1 MPAAHTPEI
10 YTAPQ
15 GATLLQKLGPG
26 GLITY
31 LLALVSSA
39 ALAGM
44 PVLLRLRQVLKASV
58 GGPLSA
64 ADAILVLGRKLEK
77 DELTPVF
84 KARLRH
90 ASTLWSEGHAPHI
103 LITGGITGRAALS
116 EAEAGRRWL
125 LEQGLPS
132 EATFTEDRSQ
142 HTLENLFW
150 VREHMRAQGWKTLI
164 LVSDPLHLARA
175 QAMAHGLGLTT
186 SVAPASEAPPGRN
199 TLAWWR
205 RALSESFL
213 LHWYHTGVIYSRLIG
228 SRKQL
233 ARVT

>member
-1 MPAAHTPEI
+1 MPAAHSPEI

-31 LLALVSSA
+31 LLAFFSSVM
-39 ALAGM
+39 LAGI
-44 PVLLRLRQVLKASV
+44 PVFWRLRQVMKTSI
-58 GGPLSA
+58 GNPPPS

-77 DELTPVF
+77 DDLTPVF

-90 ASTLWSEGHAPHI
+90 ASTLWSKGHAPRI

-125 LEQGLPS
+125 VEQGLPT
-132 EATFTEDRSQ
+132 EAALTEERSQ

-186 SVAPASEAPPGRN
+186 SVAPAPEAPPKRN

>member
-1 MPAAHTPEI
+1 MPAQPPGI
-10 YTAPQ
+10 YTAPP

-31 LLALVSSA
+31 LLAFSSSVVLV
-39 ALAGM
+39 GM
-44 PVLLRLRQVLKASV
+44 PVLWRLRQVLNASA
-58 GGPLSA
+58 GNPLPS

-77 DELTPVF
+77 NELTPVF

-90 ASTLWSEGHAPHI
+90 ASTLWRKGHAPRI
-103 LITGGITGRAALS
+103 LITGGITGRASIS
-116 EAEAGRRWL
+116 EAEAGRSWL
-125 LEQGLPS
+125 VNQGLPT
-132 EATFTEDRSQ
+132 ETVFTEERSQ
-142 HTLENLFW
+142 YTLENLFW
-150 VREHMRAQGWKTLI
+150 VREHMRAQDWKTLL

-175 QAMAHGLGLTT
+175 QAMAEGLGLIT
-186 SVAPASEAPPGRN
+186 SVAPASEAPPARN
-199 TLAWWR
+199 SLAWWR
-205 RALSESFL
+205 RALAESFL

>member
-1 MPAAHTPEI
+1 MSAAQSPEI

-31 LLALVSSA
+31 LLAFSSSVMLV
-39 ALAGM
+39 GM
-44 PVLLRLRQVLKASV
+44 PVLWRLRQVMKASA
-58 GGPLSA
+58 GDPLPS

-77 DELTPVF
+77 DGLTPVF

-90 ASTLWSEGHAPHI
+90 ASNLWRKGHSPRI

-125 LEQGLPS
+125 MDQGLPS

-150 VREHMRAQGWKTLI
+150 VREHMRTQGWKTLI

-175 QAMAHGLGLTT
+175 QAMAQGLGLIT
-186 SVAPASEAPPGRN
+186 SVAPASEAPPARN
-199 TLAWWR
+199 SLAWWR
-205 RALSESFL
+205 RALAESFL
-213 LHWYHTGVIYSRLIG
+213 LHWYHTGVAYSRLIG